1 MNEYDVVIRMS
12 EPRYWVLLAGSLLA
26 GWALIRRFQ
35 SIDEVVKDRAL
46 KQLGGVLLLLQVGYQ
61 GWMLFDETFDWTIHR
76 SLPLHFCG
84 INIWLVALNCFW
96 RNPTVYLFT
105 AFMGTIGGAHA
116 ILTPQLTV
124 GDDMPIL
131 IHYYI
136 NHASWWWS
144 HHHDI
149 QIWDEVSK
157 MGVDVWLRH
166 GCWIECCHDRN
177 QPVAQYL
184 LPCRSL
190 GELHVH
196 DRASEGRQPFCVSRT
211 RMAVVHLAL
220 TCGLDPSPYC
230 IECVVSMEVPRSGLT
245 WLEVVELG

>member
-35 SIDEVVKDRAL
+35 SIDEVGKDRAL

-136 NHASWWWS
+136 NHASLVVVPLIMTFKYGMRFPKWGWMFGYAMAAGLS
-144 HHHDI
+144 I
-149 QIWDEVSK
+149 VMIGINQLLNTCCPAEVLANYMYMTEPPK
-157 MGVDVWLRH
+157 AD
-166 GCWIECCHDRN
+166 N
-177 QPVAQYL
+177 
-184 LPCRSL
+184 
-190 GELHVH
+190 
-196 DRASEGRQPFCVSRT
+196 PFVFR
-211 RMAVVHLAL
+211 
-220 TCGLDPSPYC
+220 
-230 IECVVSMEVPRSGLT
+230 
-245 WLEVVELG
+245 ELGWPWYILPLHAALILHLIVLNALYRWRFPVPDSHGLRWWN